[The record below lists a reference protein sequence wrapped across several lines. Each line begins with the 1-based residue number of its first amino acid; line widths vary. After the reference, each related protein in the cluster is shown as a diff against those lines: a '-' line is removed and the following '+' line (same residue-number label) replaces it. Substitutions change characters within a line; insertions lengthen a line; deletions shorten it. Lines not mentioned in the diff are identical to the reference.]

1 MSELLIAA
9 SSITHLAVHVKVRR
23 LEYKLLYYE
32 SAVLLAAGLLSMMS
46 VLTLKNSLVDNE
58 GIFYTVI
65 GSSVKGSLFP
75 LEPVDLVFMGL
86 GLGGSTI
93 LLDFLT
99 RFYNWGRKGL
109 LAVLPWI
116 FVGQYRYLHEFV
128 WVFSYWVT
136 IDVSNG
142 SFSESP
148 KNSILALPPA
158 VLTHSYAILFV
169 LFTALAFV
177 VLLRECKKNED
188 VEDLKPQL

>member
-99 RFYNWGRKGL
+99 RFAGGAAMDLRWSISLPARVCLGFQL
-109 LAVLPWI
+109 L
-116 FVGQYRYLHEFV
+116 GDY
-128 WVFSYWVT
+128 
-136 IDVSNG
+136 
-142 SFSESP
+142 
-148 KNSILALPPA
+148 
-158 VLTHSYAILFV
+158 
-169 LFTALAFV
+169 
-177 VLLRECKKNED
+177 
-188 VEDLKPQL
+188 